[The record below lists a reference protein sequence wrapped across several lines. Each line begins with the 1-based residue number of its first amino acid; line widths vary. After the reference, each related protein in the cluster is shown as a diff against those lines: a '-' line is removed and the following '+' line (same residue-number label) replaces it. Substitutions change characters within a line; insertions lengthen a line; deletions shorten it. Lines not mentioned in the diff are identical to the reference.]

1 MALKHSKFRNPGV
14 LFELLVRQT
23 TADLLQNKDSRAV
36 KILKKYFTESELA
49 REYSLYNSFI
59 TTEKLN
65 ESKAE
70 LFINTIVEQYKK
82 LDYEKLK
89 KEKYNL
95 IREIKSN
102 YDLDNF
108 FKAKIDNY
116 KSYASIYIV
125 LESQNN
131 KTNVNQVL
139 SSKITML
146 EHICGEEVKDKPAST
161 QILEEF
167 MKQDKEIRLL
177 AYKILVEKFNKKYV
191 GLSQDQK
198 NVLKEYINNISDTKN
213 LKVYLNKRLTEI
225 KSTLFEMSKSVEDQ
239 VTAIKLKEVVKFIK
253 PIHENETIKD
263 ETVST
268 LLQYYDLI
276 NEIKSVESK
285 WITFNQ
291 ISED

>member
-36 KILKKYFTESELA
+36 KILKKYFTETELS

-59 TTEKLN
+59 KTEKLN

-146 EHICGEEVKDKPAST
+146 EHICGEEVKEKPASA

-198 NVLKEYINNISDTKN
+198 DVLKEYINNISDTKN

-225 KSTLFEMSKSVEDQ
+225 KSTLVEMSNSVKDQ
-239 VTAIKLKEVVKFIK
+239 VTSIKLKEVVKFIK

-276 NEIKSVESK
+276 NEIKNVE
-285 WITFNQ
+285 TN
-291 ISED
+291 E

>member
-23 TADLLQNKDSRAV
+23 TADLLQNKDSKAV
-36 KILKKYFTESELA
+36 KILKKYFTETELA
-49 REYSLYNSFI
+49 KEYSLYNSFI
-59 TTEKLN
+59 NTEKLN

-95 IREIKSN
+95 IREIKNN

-131 KTNVNQVL
+131 TTNVNQIL
-139 SSKITML
+139 DSKITML
-146 EHICGEEVKDKPAST
+146 EHICGEEVKEKPASA

-191 GLSQDQK
+191 GLSQEQK
-198 NVLKEYINNISDTKN
+198 DVLKEYINNISDTKN

-225 KSTLFEMSKSVEDQ
+225 KSTLVEMSSSVKDQ
-239 VTAIKLKEVVKFIK
+239 VTSIKLKEVVKFIK

-276 NEIKSVESK
+276 NEIKNIE
-285 WITFNQ
+285 TN
-291 ISED
+291 E

>member
-36 KILKKYFTESELA
+36 KILKKYFTETELA
-49 REYSLYNSFI
+49 KEYSLYNSFI
-59 TTEKLN
+59 NTEKLN

-95 IREIKSN
+95 IREIKNN

-131 KTNVNQVL
+131 KSNVNQIL

-146 EHICGEEVKDKPAST
+146 EHICGEEVKEKPAST

-191 GLSQDQK
+191 GLSQQQK
-198 NVLKEYINNISDTKN
+198 DVLKEYINNISDTKN
-213 LKVYLNKRLTEI
+213 LKIYLNKRLTEI
-225 KSTLFEMSKSVEDQ
+225 KSTLVDLSKSVEDQ
-239 VTAIKLKEVVKFIK
+239 VTSIKLKEVVKFIK

-285 WITFNQ
+285 
-291 ISED
+291 

>member
-36 KILKKYFTESELA
+36 KILKKYFTETELA
-49 REYSLYNSFI
+49 KEYSLYNSFI

-95 IREIKSN
+95 IREIKNN

-131 KTNVNQVL
+131 KSNVNQIL

-146 EHICGEEVKDKPAST
+146 EHICGEEVKEKPAST

-191 GLSQDQK
+191 GLSQQQK
-198 NVLKEYINNISDTKN
+198 DVLKEYINNISDTKN
-213 LKVYLNKRLTEI
+213 LKIYLNKRLTEI
-225 KSTLFEMSKSVEDQ
+225 KSTLVDLSKSVEDQ
-239 VTAIKLKEVVKFIK
+239 VTSIKLKEVVKFIK

-285 WITFNQ
+285 
-291 ISED
+291 

>member
-1 MALKHSKFRNPGV
+1 MGLKHSKFRNTGV

-23 TADLLQNKDSRAV
+23 TADLLQNKDSKAV
-36 KILKKYFTESELA
+36 KILKKYFTETELS

-82 LDYEKLK
+82 LNYEKLK

-146 EHICGEEVKDKPAST
+146 EHICGEEVKEKPASA

-198 NVLKEYINNISDTKN
+198 DVLKEYINNISDTKN

-225 KSTLFEMSKSVEDQ
+225 KSTLVEMSNSVKDQ
-239 VTAIKLKEVVKFIK
+239 VTSIKLKEVVKFIK

-276 NEIKSVESK
+276 NEIKNVE
-285 WITFNQ
+285 TN
-291 ISED
+291 E

>member
-36 KILKKYFTESELA
+36 KILKKYFTETELA
-49 REYSLYNSFI
+49 KEYSLYNSFI
-59 TTEKLN
+59 NTEKLN

-70 LFINTIVEQYKK
+70 LFINTIIEQYKK

-95 IREIKSN
+95 IREIKNN

-131 KTNVNQVL
+131 TTNVNQIL
-139 SSKITML
+139 DSKITML
-146 EHICGEEVKDKPAST
+146 EHICGEEVKEKPASA

-191 GLSQDQK
+191 GLSQEQK
-198 NVLKEYINNISDTKN
+198 DVLKEYINNISDTKN

-225 KSTLFEMSKSVEDQ
+225 KSTLVDMSSSVKDQ
-239 VTAIKLKEVVKFIK
+239 VTSIKLKEVVKFIK

-276 NEIKSVESK
+276 NEIKNIE
-285 WITFNQ
+285 TN
-291 ISED
+291 E

>member
-36 KILKKYFTESELA
+36 KILKKYFTETELSK
-49 REYSLYNSFI
+49 EYSLYNSFI
-59 TTEKLN
+59 NTEKLN

-95 IREIKSN
+95 IREIKNN

-116 KSYASIYIV
+116 KAYASIYIV

-131 KTNVNQVL
+131 NTNVNQIL
-139 SSKITML
+139 DSKITML
-146 EHICGEEVKDKPAST
+146 EHICGEEVKEKPAST

-191 GLSQDQK
+191 GLSQEQK
-198 NVLKEYINNISDTKN
+198 DVLKEYINNISDTKN

-225 KSTLFEMSKSVEDQ
+225 KSTLVDLSKSVEDQ
-239 VTAIKLKEVVKFIK
+239 VTSIKLKEVVKFIK

-285 WITFNQ
+285 
-291 ISED
+291 

>member
-1 MALKHSKFRNPGV
+1 MGLKHSKFRNTGV

-23 TADLLQNKDSRAV
+23 TADLLQNKDSKAV
-36 KILKKYFTESELA
+36 KILKKYFTETELS

-82 LDYEKLK
+82 LNYEKLK

-146 EHICGEEVKDKPAST
+146 EHICGEEVKEKPAST

-198 NVLKEYINNISDTKN
+198 DVLKEYINNISDTKN

-225 KSTLFEMSKSVEDQ
+225 KSTLVEMSNSVKDQ
-239 VTAIKLKEVVKFIK
+239 VTSIKLKEVVKFIK

-276 NEIKSVESK
+276 NEIKNVE
-285 WITFNQ
+285 TN
-291 ISED
+291 E

>member
-1 MALKHSKFRNPGV
+1 MGLKHSKFRNTGV

-23 TADLLQNKDSRAV
+23 TADLLQNKDSKAV
-36 KILKKYFTESELA
+36 KILKKYFTETELS

-82 LDYEKLK
+82 LNYEKLK

-146 EHICGEEVKDKPAST
+146 EHICGEEVKDKPASA

-198 NVLKEYINNISDTKN
+198 DVLKEYINNISDTKN

-225 KSTLFEMSKSVEDQ
+225 KSTLVEMSNSVKDQ
-239 VTAIKLKEVVKFIK
+239 VTSIKLKEVVKFIK

-276 NEIKSVESK
+276 NEIKNVE
-285 WITFNQ
+285 TN
-291 ISED
+291 E

>member
-23 TADLLQNKDSRAV
+23 TADLLQNKDSKAV
-36 KILKKYFTESELA
+36 KILKKYFTETELS

-59 TTEKLN
+59 NTEKLN

-146 EHICGEEVKDKPAST
+146 EHICGQEVKEKPASA

-198 NVLKEYINNISDTKN
+198 DVLKEYINNISDTKN

-225 KSTLFEMSKSVEDQ
+225 KSTLVEMSNSVKDQ

-276 NEIKSVESK
+276 NEIKNVE
-285 WITFNQ
+285 TN
-291 ISED
+291 E

>member
-23 TADLLQNKDSRAV
+23 TADLLQNKDSKAV
-36 KILKKYFTESELA
+36 KILKKYFTETELGK
-49 REYSLYNSFI
+49 EYNLYNSFI
-59 TTEKLN
+59 NTEKLN

-70 LFINTIVEQYKK
+70 LFINTIIEQYKK

-95 IREIKSN
+95 IREIKNN

-131 KTNVNQVL
+131 DNNVNQIL
-139 SSKITML
+139 ESKITML
-146 EHICGEEVKDKPAST
+146 EHICGEEVKEKPASA

-191 GLSQDQK
+191 GLSHEQK
-198 NVLKEYINNISDTKN
+198 DVLKEYINNISDTKN
-213 LKVYLNKRLTEI
+213 LKIYLNKRLTEI
-225 KSTLFEMSKSVEDQ
+225 KSTLVEMSNSVKDQ
-239 VTAIKLKEVVKFIK
+239 VTSIKLKEVVKFIK
-253 PIHENETIKD
+253 PIHENETLKD

-285 WITFNQ
+285 
-291 ISED
+291 

>member
-23 TADLLQNKDSRAV
+23 TADLLQNKDSKAV
-36 KILKKYFTESELA
+36 KILKKYFTETELA
-49 REYSLYNSFI
+49 KEYSLYNSFI
-59 TTEKLN
+59 NTEKLT

-95 IREIKSN
+95 IREIKNN

-131 KTNVNQVL
+131 TTNVNQIL
-139 SSKITML
+139 DSKITML
-146 EHICGEEVKDKPAST
+146 EHICGEEVKEKPASA
-161 QILEEF
+161 QLLEEF

-191 GLSQDQK
+191 GLSQEQK
-198 NVLKEYINNISDTKN
+198 DVLKEYINNISDTKN

-225 KSTLFEMSKSVEDQ
+225 KSTLVEMSNSVKDQ
-239 VTAIKLKEVVKFIK
+239 VTSIKLKEVVKFIK

-276 NEIKSVESK
+276 NEIKSVDSK
-285 WITFNQ
+285 
-291 ISED
+291 

>member
-1 MALKHSKFRNPGV
+1 
-14 LFELLVRQT
+14 
-23 TADLLQNKDSRAV
+23 LQNKDSKAV

-49 REYSLYNSFI
+49 KEYGLYNSFI
-59 TTEKLN
+59 NTEKLN

-70 LFINTIVEQYKK
+70 LFINTIIEQYKK

-95 IREIKSN
+95 IREIKKN

-116 KSYASIYIV
+116 KPYASIYIV

-131 KTNVNQVL
+131 NTNVNQVL

-146 EHICGEEVKDKPAST
+146 EHICGEEVKEKPAST

-213 LKVYLNKRLTEI
+213 LKMYLNKRLTEI
-225 KSTLFEMSKSVEDQ
+225 KSTLVEMSNSVKDQ

-253 PIHENETIKD
+253 PIHENETLKD

-285 WITFNQ
+285 
-291 ISED
+291 

>member
-23 TADLLQNKDSRAV
+23 TADLLQNKDSKAV
-36 KILKKYFTESELA
+36 KILKKYFTETELS

-59 TTEKLN
+59 NTEKLN

-95 IREIKSN
+95 IREIKNN

-139 SSKITML
+139 SSKITMI
-146 EHICGEEVKDKPAST
+146 EHICGEEVKEKPAST

-198 NVLKEYINNISDTKN
+198 DVLKEYINNISDTKN

-225 KSTLFEMSKSVEDQ
+225 KSTLVEMSNSVKDQ
-239 VTAIKLKEVVKFIK
+239 VTSIKLKEVVKFIK

-276 NEIKSVESK
+276 NEIKNVE
-285 WITFNQ
+285 TN
-291 ISED
+291 E

>member
-23 TADLLQNKDSRAV
+23 TADLLQNKDSKAV
-36 KILKKYFTESELA
+36 KILKKYFTETELS

-146 EHICGEEVKDKPAST
+146 EHICGEEVKEKPAST

-198 NVLKEYINNISDTKN
+198 DVLKEYINNISDTKN

-225 KSTLFEMSKSVEDQ
+225 KSTLVEMSNSVKDQ
-239 VTAIKLKEVVKFIK
+239 VTSIKLKEVVKFIK

-276 NEIKSVESK
+276 NEIKNVE
-285 WITFNQ
+285 TN
-291 ISED
+291 E

>member
-23 TADLLQNKDSRAV
+23 TADLLQNKDSKAV
-36 KILKKYFTESELA
+36 KILKKYFTETELS

-146 EHICGEEVKDKPAST
+146 EHICGEEVKEKPASA

-225 KSTLFEMSKSVEDQ
+225 KSTLVEMSNSVKDQ

-276 NEIKSVESK
+276 NEIKNVE
-285 WITFNQ
+285 TN
-291 ISED
+291 E

>member
-1 MALKHSKFRNPGV
+1 MGLKHSKFRNTGV

-36 KILKKYFTESELA
+36 KILKKYFTETELS

-59 TTEKLN
+59 KTEKLN

-146 EHICGEEVKDKPAST
+146 EHICGEEVKEKPASA

-198 NVLKEYINNISDTKN
+198 DVLKEYINNISDTKN

-225 KSTLFEMSKSVEDQ
+225 KSTLVEMSNSVKDQ
-239 VTAIKLKEVVKFIK
+239 VTSIKLKEVVKFIK

-276 NEIKSVESK
+276 NEIKNVE
-285 WITFNQ
+285 TN
-291 ISED
+291 E

>member
-1 MALKHSKFRNPGV
+1 MGLKHSKFRNTGI

-23 TADLLQNKDSRAV
+23 TADLLQNKDSKAV
-36 KILKKYFTESELA
+36 KILKKYFTETELS

-82 LDYEKLK
+82 LNYEKLK

-146 EHICGEEVKDKPAST
+146 EHICGEEVKDKPASA

-198 NVLKEYINNISDTKN
+198 DVLKEYINNISDTKN

-225 KSTLFEMSKSVEDQ
+225 KSTLVEMSNSVKDQ
-239 VTAIKLKEVVKFIK
+239 VTSIKLKEVVKFIK

-276 NEIKSVESK
+276 NEIKNVE
-285 WITFNQ
+285 TN
-291 ISED
+291 E

>member
-1 MALKHSKFRNPGV
+1 MPLKHSKFRNPGV

-23 TADLLQNKDSRAV
+23 TADLLQNKDSKAV
-36 KILKKYFTESELA
+36 KILKKYFTETELA
-49 REYSLYNSFI
+49 KEYSLYNSFI
-59 TTEKLN
+59 NTEKLN

-95 IREIKSN
+95 IREIKSH

-131 KTNVNQVL
+131 KSNVNQIL

-146 EHICGEEVKDKPAST
+146 EHICGEEVKEKPAST

-177 AYKILVEKFNKKYV
+177 AYKILVEKFNKKYI
-191 GLSQDQK
+191 GLSQQQK
-198 NVLKEYINNISDTKN
+198 DVLKEYINNISDTKN
-213 LKVYLNKRLTEI
+213 LKIYLNKRLTEI
-225 KSTLFEMSKSVEDQ
+225 KSTLVDLSKSVEDQ
-239 VTAIKLKEVVKFIK
+239 VTSIKLKEVVKFIK

-276 NEIKSVESK
+276 NEIKNVE
-285 WITFNQ
+285 TN
-291 ISED
+291 E

>member
-23 TADLLQNKDSRAV
+23 TADLLQNKDSKAV
-36 KILKKYFTESELA
+36 KILKKYFTETELS

-59 TTEKLN
+59 NTEKLN

-95 IREIKSN
+95 IREIKNN

-131 KTNVNQVL
+131 KSNVNQIL
-139 SSKITML
+139 DSKITML

-198 NVLKEYINNISDTKN
+198 DVLKEYINNISDTKN

-225 KSTLFEMSKSVEDQ
+225 KSTLVEMSNSVKDQ
-239 VTAIKLKEVVKFIK
+239 VTSIKLKEVVKFIK

-276 NEIKSVESK
+276 NEIKNVE
-285 WITFNQ
+285 TN
-291 ISED
+291 E